1 MFARGKVAGR
11 GLNMNKRLG
20 LAGLLASLTVLTTVP
35 VHAQVYGAAVQVSNG
50 KRMPAEAQLTQILR
64 PGDMIRDML
73 GWHKADP
80 SCDLVSNP
88 ARQITIP
95 AAMMTLYQSVEAAQG
110 KNFVTLGFNNKNCG
124 QLVNS
129 GAKAFPDTP
138 ALRSEFAAYAADV
151 VRRVPALGG
160 ISLWNELN
168 GTWSGGG
175 LPVPQRLTQYCL
187 LANAVIAEVRKVNP
201 KIPIAIG
208 ATVGWNIDGWFIDM
222 FDQYGCVGK
231 GDPSIWLDVHP
242 YLSGKIISGTGKTDF
257 QLWRTSVANMRKD
270 GITNPLAATEWGAKA
285 AYTWQ
290 TAHPTGNY
298 MTTFQSEVLSQDLN
312 WAAAFWFEL
321 LYDIKAPNV
330 GLYDKD
336 GQLTAFGSQYI
347 AAFD

>member
-1 MFARGKVAGR
+1 MPAVIR
-11 GLNMNKRLG
+11 LPIPKRMVNRI
-20 LAGLLASLTVLTTVP
+20 GLLAAAVVMSAAP
-35 VHAQVYGAAVQVSNG
+35 AHAQIVHGAAVQVSNG
-50 KRMPAEAQLTQILR
+50 KRTPAEAQLTQILR

-80 SCDLVSNP
+80 DCDLVSNP

-110 KNFVTLGFNNKNCG
+110 RNFVTLGFNNKHCG

-129 GAKAFPDTP
+129 GARAFPDTP
-138 ALRSEFAAYAADV
+138 ALRAEFAAYAADV

-175 LPVPQRLTQYCL
+175 LPMPQRLTQYCL
-187 LANAVIAEVRKVNP
+187 LANAVIAEVREVDP

-208 ATVGWNIDGWFIDM
+208 ATVGWNIDDWFIDM

-242 YLSGKIISGTGKTDF
+242 YLSGKIVSGTGKTDF
-257 QLWRTSVANMRKD
+257 QLWRTSIANLRKD
-270 GITNPLAATEWGAKA
+270 GIINPLAATEWGAKA
-285 AYTWQ
+285 AYSWQ

-298 MTTFQSEVLSQDLN
+298 MTKFQSEVLSQDPN
-312 WAAAFWFEL
+312 WAAALWFEL
-321 LYDIKAPNV
+321 LYDIRAPNA

-336 GQLTAFGSQYI
+336 GQLTSFGSQYI
-347 AAFD
+347 AAFN